1 MATIPPLAERM
12 RPTTLDDY
20 VGQKH
25 LVGKDAILRLAIES
39 GMLPS
44 LILWGPPG
52 VGKTTLAL
60 IISKQ
65 LNRPFFSLSAIN
77 SGVKDIRDVIE
88 QASRLKDE
96 NENLPI
102 LFIDEIH
109 RFSKS
114 QQDSLLGAVER
125 GLVTLI
131 GATTE
136 NPSFEVISA
145 LLSRSQVYILQNL
158 SEEDLIEL
166 LNKAIKEDS
175 YLKDRKI
182 SIKEHEALLRLSGGD
197 ARKLLNVLE
206 LVVNAV
212 NQQDVTITNELVL
225 KHVQQNMAIYDKA
238 GEQHYDIIS
247 AFIKSIRGSDPNA
260 AVYWL
265 ARMIAGGEDPSFIAR
280 RLLILA
286 SEDIGN
292 ANPNA
297 LLLANNCFQAVNVIG
312 WPESRIILSQTVTY
326 LASSP
331 KSNASYEAISKA
343 QELVV
348 RTGDQSVPLHLRNAP
363 TKLMKNIGYGKEYE
377 YSHAYKDNFSA
388 QEYLPENISGTLLY
402 DPGKN
407 AAEEKLRERLRSL
420 WKEKYKY

>member
-1 MATIPPLAERM
+1 
-12 RPTTLDDY
+12 
-20 VGQKH
+20 
-25 LVGKDAILRLAIES
+25 
-39 GMLPS
+39 
-44 LILWGPPG
+44 
-52 VGKTTLAL
+52 
-60 IISKQ
+60 
-65 LNRPFFSLSAIN
+65 
-77 SGVKDIRDVIE
+77 
-88 QASRLKDE
+88 
-96 NENLPI
+96 
-102 LFIDEIH
+102 
-109 RFSKS
+109 
-114 QQDSLLGAVER
+114 
-125 GLVTLI
+125 
-131 GATTE
+131 
-136 NPSFEVISA
+136 
-145 LLSRSQVYILQNL
+145 
-158 SEEDLIEL
+158 
-166 LNKAIKEDS
+166 
-175 YLKDRKI
+175 
-182 SIKEHEALLRLSGGD
+182 
-197 ARKLLNVLE
+197 
-206 LVVNAV
+206 
-212 NQQDVTITNELVL
+212 
-225 KHVQQNMAIYDKA
+225 MAIYDKA

-343 QELVV
+343 QELVT

-388 QEYLPENISGTLLY
+388 QEYLPENLSGTLLY

-420 WKEKYKY
+420 WKEKYRY